1 MTLKSIRFSR
11 NLIGVLI
18 GALAL
23 TLSLGGVTFAETTWP
38 SGPLNVIMHTKPGGT
53 SDIFIR
59 TLAKPLEPQIGQSVV
74 VLNAPGGGGA
84 NQMSR
89 IIKAKPDGLTL
100 GINTLTHFTGML
112 TNLKGTFSPDD
123 FSWIASVQEDPI
135 IYFVRAD
142 SDINS
147 LSDLIEKTR
156 KNPNTVNMG
165 GFGPVGSMQN
175 LGTSMLE
182 TAADI
187 KFNWVGFSSTP
198 DIMTALLGG
207 HVDVGI
213 TNGGPLKPFVE
224 SGRVKCIAVLGDKRL
239 APPLDKIK
247 TFGEQ
252 GVEVDTS
259 WVQVRGV
266 YGPKG
271 IPMELQQ
278 QIADAFH
285 EAMKSESY
293 QKYRESTGVTDS
305 WMGPKEYTAFVKN
318 ISTTAEKQLKAAGI
332 MK

>member
-1 MTLKSIRFSR
+1 MTLNSSRLSR
-11 NLIGVLI
+11 NLIGVLV

-23 TLSLGGVTFAETTWP
+23 TISLSGVAIADSTWP
-38 SGPLNVIMHTKPGGT
+38 SEPLKVVMHTKPGGT

-59 TLAKPLEPQIGQSVV
+59 TLAKPLEPAIGQPIV
-74 VLNAPGGGGA
+74 VLNSPGGGGA

-89 IIKAKPDGLTL
+89 ISSAKPDGLTV

-123 FSWIASVQEDPI
+123 FSWIATVQEDPI

-142 SDINS
+142 SEINS
-147 LSDLIEKTR
+147 LSDLIAKAK
-156 KNPNTVNMG
+156 KNPETVNIG

-182 TAADI
+182 TAAEV

-224 SGRVKCIAVLGDKRL
+224 SKRVKCIAVLGANRL
-239 APPLDKIK
+239 APPLDNIK

-271 IPMELQQ
+271 IPMDVQQ

-285 EAMKSESY
+285 QAMKSESY
-293 QKYRESTGVTDS
+293 QHYRETTGVTDS
-305 WMGPKEYTAFVKN
+305 WMGPEEYTAFVKK
-318 ISTTAEKQLKAAGI
+318 ISATAEKQLKAAGI
-332 MK
+332 VQ